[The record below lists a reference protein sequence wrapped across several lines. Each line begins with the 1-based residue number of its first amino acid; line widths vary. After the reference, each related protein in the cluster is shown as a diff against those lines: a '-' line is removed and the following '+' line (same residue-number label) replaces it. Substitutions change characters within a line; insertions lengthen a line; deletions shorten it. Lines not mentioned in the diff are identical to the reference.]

1 MWLQSKGK
9 HEWMQPLSKT
19 NIYWEL
25 TYLAVQAKQWEEHFS
40 GKVDDLNPREDGE
53 ASEEP
58 HGPTNET

>member
-1 MWLQSKGK
+1 
-9 HEWMQPLSKT
+9 MQPLSKT
-19 NIYWEL
+19 YIYWEL